1 MSEAAVAAGP
11 EKRSRFTLP
20 SAYTILL
27 ALVVGYYRY
36 SVVTG
41 EMLRGG
47 VSRPGC
53 NTRRLREAR
62 VWTAA

>member
-27 ALVVGYYRY
+27 ALVVLAAIATWVGSSY
-36 SVVTG
+36 SAG
-41 EMLRGG
+41 WL
-47 VSRPGC
+47 
-53 NTRRLREAR
+53 
-62 VWTAA
+62 